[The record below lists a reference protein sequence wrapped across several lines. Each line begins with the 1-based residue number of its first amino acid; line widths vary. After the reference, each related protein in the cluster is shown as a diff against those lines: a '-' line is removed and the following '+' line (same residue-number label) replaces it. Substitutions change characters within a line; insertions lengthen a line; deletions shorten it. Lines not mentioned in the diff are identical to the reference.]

1 MEITEEIKEMYQ
13 NLSPVNLDFLEFVNK
28 NPASLRHSNFKLL
41 ELKDDIFTLQ
51 PWPTFINN
59 KTKQAF
65 REAGVKL
72 FDLVK
77 SIPKRIFNNDA
88 EKMEAYYNYPAR
100 ELKEQL
106 AGASADHIDNLVG
119 RGDFIIS
126 PAGLKCLEYNVAVSM
141 GGWQIPIWEFMY
153 LNHPIIARFLTG
165 RRIKVKNENLI
176 GLFLEH
182 LIQSTL
188 AKIPGCDSE
197 INIAFVIE
205 KILDGYQ
212 GTTTMYL
219 EKMFKE
225 ILQQKHKDL
234 KGNIWFCDYP
244 HLNLRDNCV
253 YYHQHRVHSLAEMYL
268 GYVSPGVLT
277 AFKAGNLRLVNGPIS
292 FLLSNKLNLALLSDP
307 GNAHVFTDEEKNTI
321 HRYIPW
327 TRKIIPGSTTYGD
340 EKIASLEGFMLSNRE
355 KLVIKPSTGLGGKG
369 ICIGIKSSEQE
380 WQEAIKTAIQEKN
393 WLVQEWV
400 VSSPGIYQAGEN
412 GCEPCDMVWGFFV
425 FGSRYSGAWVRVM
438 PQENSK
444 GIVNCHQG
452 ATVSIIFEVEE

>member
-1 MEITEEIKEMYQ
+1 MEITKEIQEMYQ
-13 NLSPVNLDFLEFVNK
+13 SLSPVNLDFLEFVKK
-28 NPASLRHSNFKLL
+28 NPASLQHSNFKLL
-41 ELKDDIFTLQ
+41 ELKDDVFTLQ
-51 PWPTFINN
+51 PWPTFIDN
-59 KTKQAF
+59 KTKETF

-72 FDLVK
+72 FELVK

-88 EKMEAYYNYPAR
+88 EKMGAYYQYPAR
-100 ELKEQL
+100 ELKDQL
-106 AGASADHIDNLVG
+106 AGVTADHIDNLVG

-126 PAGLKCLEYNVAVSM
+126 PAGLKCLEYNAAVSL

-165 RRIKVKNENLI
+165 RGIKVKNENLI

-182 LIQSTL
+182 VIQSAA

-197 INIAFVIE
+197 INIAFVMEGI
-205 KILDGYQ
+205 KDRYK

-225 ILQQKHKDL
+225 ILQQKNKDL
-234 KGNIWFCDYP
+234 KGSLWVCDYP

-253 YYHQHRVHSLAEMYL
+253 YYNQGRVHILAEMYL

-277 AFKAGNLRLVNGPIS
+277 AFRAGNLRLVNGPIS

-307 GNAHVFTDEEKNTI
+307 GNAHVFTEEEKNII
-321 HRYIPW
+321 HRYVPW

-340 EKIASLEGFMLSNRE
+340 EKIASLENFMLSNRE
-355 KLVIKPSTGLGGKG
+355 KLVIKPSMGLGGRG

-380 WQEAIKTAIQEKN
+380 WQAAIKTALREKN
-393 WLVQEWV
+393 WLVQECV
-400 VSSPGIYQAGEN
+400 ASSPGIYQTGEN

-438 PQENSK
+438 PQANSK